1 MFITPHSCASD
12 VEVLGIDCQDQD
24 NYEDEMGNKQT
35 SNAPS
40 SIMPD
45 ARLLNKLFV
54 WLIGAISTKGEEP
67 PQQSDTTGPMDEEQE
82 PLHTSLSYTAAS
94 VELQQQTVK
103 EEDDFPTDTALL
115 SMAESEFEETVLFP
129 NINEILDIESMNLV
143 YKVNILGI
151 KRCENLLLIR
161 SKSTENSD
169 HLLKNTQGSGTDSSQ
184 IASPTNAEHPSST
197 NFTAMDSF
205 RLSAALIAFGAP
217 ISNTK
222 GASIPSGVVE
232 FLGTSPD
239 SSAPSV
245 YHSLDWEDIIS
256 YAKIDQSVEL
266 VVSFYETIWLPFC
279 SEISSKKVLSNSQ
292 HKLVIPNPLLS
303 VTEHTFASRGLCHL
317 FLLRQKIRIS
327 AHFIVQNAFS
337 QLLDYLK
344 SPYGRGV
351 EHMPVWWCPWIHD
364 LGVLL
369 AIVKYGYLNK
379 LSLKYIVD
387 DPQLPFNAEF
397 LSSFVTKIFADTAP
411 FGSDAYRYYG
421 NAQQCMD
428 SFLQSAL
435 EQFPD
440 YRELEVRV
448 MRILE
453 DMGRL
458 LNLPAQSAVM
468 FSSYGLLHG
477 HPLFPPLKTQAD
489 EATASSTST
498 STVSKI
504 LDFGLKHS
512 IVPSLLPKVISRKTI
527 GEGYLFQQQ
536 LSSSVLKFSAV
547 PLEQYLREK
556 EVSSL
561 GKRKRI
567 AKNQPKL

>member
-1 MFITPHSCASD
+1 M
-12 VEVLGIDCQDQD
+12 EVDCQDQD

-35 SNAPS
+35 SNS
-40 SIMPD
+40 SSSMMPD

-54 WLIGAISTKGEEP
+54 WLITTNSTTGEEP
-67 PQQSDTTGPMDEEQE
+67 PPPPDTSTAAMDEEQH
-82 PLHTSLSYTAAS
+82 PLQTTTAAP
-94 VELQQQTVK
+94 VNQQTDQ
-103 EEDDFPTDTALL
+103 EENDFPIDTVLL
-115 SMAESEFEETVLFP
+115 NKAEMEFEENVLFP
-129 NINEILDIESMNLV
+129 HINEILDIESMNLV
-143 YKVNILGI
+143 YKVNVLGI

-161 SKSTENSD
+161 SKSTESSD
-169 HLLKNTQGSGTDSSQ
+169 HLVKNTQGSAVDSSQ
-184 IASPTNAEHPSST
+184 IASPAKAEHPSST

-217 ISNTK
+217 IPHAK
-222 GASIPSGVVE
+222 GASIPSSVVE
-232 FLGTSPD
+232 YLGISSSTNTE
-239 SSAPSV
+239 SSASSSV
-245 YHSLDWEDIIS
+245 YHSIDWEDIIF

-279 SEISSKKVLSNSQ
+279 SEISTKKVLSNSQ

-303 VTEHTFASRGLCHL
+303 VSEHTFASRGLCHL

-327 AHFIVQNAFS
+327 AHFILQNAFS

-351 EHMPVWWCPWIHD
+351 EYMPVWWCPWIHD
-364 LGVLL
+364 VGVLL

-379 LSLKYIVD
+379 LSLKLIVD
-387 DPQLPFNAEF
+387 DPLLPFNSEF
-397 LSSFVTKIFADTAP
+397 LSSFITKVFSDSLP

-421 NAQQCMD
+421 DAQQCMD

-440 YRELEVRV
+440 YRELEIRV

-458 LNLPAQSAVM
+458 LNLPPQSAVM

-477 HPLFPPLKTQAD
+477 HLLFPPLKNPAE
-489 EATASSTST
+489 EAT
-498 STVSKI
+498 VSNKI

-512 IVPSLLPKVISRKTI
+512 IVPSLLPKVISRMTI

-536 LSSSVLKFSAV
+536 LSSSLLKFSAV

-556 EVSSL
+556 EVRSL

-567 AKNQPKL
+567 TKSQPKL